1 MPVER
6 RPAILDSSGSDDAAA
21 QWLIAAWDPFETI
34 GDNGRD
40 PLSAIDEELR
50 RHPLTGIDGHLPGAA
65 IGALSYDLGRRFER
79 LPATAEIDSPCAD
92 VSIGLY
98 DRLVVHDYR
107 RQSTW
112 IVSTGLP
119 REGEAATAYARDRLR
134 EAADALE
141 RGPAVARSR
150 ASALDVVATHTLS
163 SYSEAVCRAQEFIG
177 AGDVYQ
183 VNLTQRFT
191 ARLGELSAAE
201 IFLRLRERNP
211 APFAAYLAEPGRT
224 IVSASP
230 ERFLRVS
237 GREVEMC
244 PIKGTRPRGENAE
257 EDERLAV
264 ELLESVKDRAENLMI
279 VDLIR
284 NDLGRIAE
292 FGSVS
297 VDEIF
302 GLRRLPTV
310 HHLVSRVRA
319 TLRPDVRASD
329 VLRAV
334 FPCGSITGAPKIR
347 AMEIIEEIEKVRR
360 GVSMGAIGYFS
371 FDGSADWSVAIR
383 TMEVV
388 EGTARFNVGGGV
400 VADSSPEAEY
410 EESMWKARALLDALA
425 G

>member
-1 MPVER
+1 
-6 RPAILDSSGSDDAAA
+6 
-21 QWLIAAWDPFETI
+21 
-34 GDNGRD
+34 
-40 PLSAIDEELR
+40 
-50 RHPLTGIDGHLPGAA
+50 
-65 IGALSYDLGRRFER
+65 
-79 LPATAEIDSPCAD
+79 
-92 VSIGLY
+92 
-98 DRLVVHDYR
+98 
-107 RQSTW
+107 
-112 IVSTGLP
+112 
-119 REGEAATAYARDRLR
+119 
-134 EAADALE
+134 
-141 RGPAVARSR
+141 
-150 ASALDVVATHTLS
+150 
-163 SYSEAVCRAQEFIG
+163 
-177 AGDVYQ
+177 
-183 VNLTQRFT
+183 
-191 ARLGELSAAE
+191 
-201 IFLRLRERNP
+201 
-211 APFAAYLAEPGRT
+211 
-224 IVSASP
+224 
-230 ERFLRVS
+230 
-237 GREVEMC
+237 
-244 PIKGTRPRGENAE
+244 
-257 EDERLAV
+257 
-264 ELLESVKDRAENLMI
+264 